1 MAIKLPL
8 FLLHSSKSLV
18 AANKASIN
26 KASIMSDDDSVSSTE
41 SIVEEKEV
49 EEVTDLSNS

>member
-1 MAIKLPL
+1 MNFSAFHFTLQR
-8 FLLHSSKSLV
+8 
-18 AANKASIN
+18 AANRKRQYLKAN
-26 KASIMSDDDSVSSTE
+26 MSDDDSVSSTE

>member
-1 MAIKLPL
+1 
-8 FLLHSSKSLV
+8 
-18 AANKASIN
+18 
-26 KASIMSDDDSVSSTE
+26 MSDDDSVSSTE